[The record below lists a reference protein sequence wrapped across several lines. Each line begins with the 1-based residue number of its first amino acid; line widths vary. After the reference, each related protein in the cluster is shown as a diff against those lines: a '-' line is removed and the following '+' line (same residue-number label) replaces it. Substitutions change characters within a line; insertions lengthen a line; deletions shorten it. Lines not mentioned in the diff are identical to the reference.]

1 MTRTLVAGVDTST
14 QSCKVRVTDAETG
27 EMVRFGQAKHP
38 NGTSIDPKF
47 WWDAFLEAAQQAG
60 GLDDVEALAVG
71 GQQHGMVILD
81 QQGNV
86 IRDAMLWN
94 DISSAPQA
102 AALIEKMGEA
112 PAEEGEPEDVIARGK
127 QRWVKAVGSS
137 PVASFTLTKVAWVAE
152 NEPENA
158 KKIAAICL
166 PHDWL
171 SWRIAGYGPV
181 AEGEDAHLEALF
193 TDRSDASGTIYYD
206 AASNE
211 YRRDLIA
218 MVLEPAEG
226 TEAAREHANA
236 IMLPTVLG
244 PHDAAAVK
252 ASPEIAGKKLGII
265 GLGAIGILV
274 ANAAKSLGMEV
285 YGYDPFLS
293 VDAAWGLSR
302 AIHHATSLDQIYAEC
317 DYITVHVPLTPDTR
331 EMFNAQAFA
340 AMKPGVRVLNFSRA
354 ELVNAADMKA
364 ALADGKVAAYVV
376 DFPTEDMLDVEN
388 VIAIPHLGAS
398 TPESEDNCAVMA
410 ADELM
415 DYLENGNITHSVNY
429 PEVSVPRSTET
440 RVCVLHRN
448 IPNMLTGIS
457 GVVSSEGIN
466 IETMTNRSKKDYAYT
481 ILDVVGDLSE
491 SSLDKIRAIDGVIR
505 LRKI

>member
-1 MTRTLVAGVDTST
+1 MNILTLNKISACGTSRFDAAKYTVGDAVENPDGIMVRSAAMHEMELPASLAAIARAGAGVNNIPVDKCSEAGIVVFNTPGANANAVKELVIAGMLISSRKVIPAIEWARTLKGNGDAVPKMVEKGKSAYAG
-14 QSCKVRVTDAETG
+14 
-27 EMVRFGQAKHP
+27 
-38 NGTSIDPKF
+38 
-47 WWDAFLEAAQQAG
+47 
-60 GLDDVEALAVG
+60 
-71 GQQHGMVILD
+71 
-81 QQGNV
+81 
-86 IRDAMLWN
+86 
-94 DISSAPQA
+94 
-102 AALIEKMGEA
+102 
-112 PAEEGEPEDVIARGK
+112 
-127 QRWVKAVGSS
+127 
-137 PVASFTLTKVAWVAE
+137 
-152 NEPENA
+152 
-158 KKIAAICL
+158 
-166 PHDWL
+166 
-171 SWRIAGYGPV
+171 
-181 AEGEDAHLEALF
+181 
-193 TDRSDASGTIYYD
+193 
-206 AASNE
+206 
-211 YRRDLIA
+211 
-218 MVLEPAEG
+218 
-226 TEAAREHANA
+226 
-236 IMLPTVLG
+236 
-244 PHDAAAVK
+244 
-252 ASPEIAGKKLGII
+252 PEIKGKRLGVI

-376 DFPTEDMLDVEN
+376 DFPTEDVLDVEN

-448 IPNMLTGIS
+448 IPNMLTQIS
-457 GVVSSEGIN
+457 GVLAADGTN

-481 ILDVVGDLSE
+481 ILDVVGDVAE
-491 SSLDKIRAIDGVIR
+491 ASLDKIQAVDGVIR
-505 LRKI
+505 VRRV